1 MKLILHECTEEVQK
15 YLSSSRFKVRYLSSS
30 RFKFR
35 NDSLELLNKLRGSKD
50 HFYKV
55 VSEGPLVFGDLT
67 LNSGDIVHG
76 EELRKQILNSDISVV
91 IIKD

>member
-1 MKLILHECTEEVQK
+1 MKLILHECTEEVQ
-15 YLSSSRFKVRYLSSS
+15 RYLSSS

-35 NDSLELLNKLRGSKD
+35 NDSLELLNKLRGSND

-76 EELRKQILNSDISVV
+76 EDLRKQILNSDISVV